1 MALTKVTGDFIETG
15 SITQGHLHS
24 SHGITTSHI
33 TEGDKL
39 FFTNARVDSRVGSL
53 STSNLSEGTNLYFT
67 NARAI
72 SALTAGTN
80 IAIASNGT
88 ISSTDTNTT
97 YTVGDGGLTQNNFTN
112 TLKGKLDGIAT
123 SANNYS
129 LPFTDN
135 SANWNTAYGW
145 GNHASAGY
153 ITSADGGNATTLDG
167 IDSSQFLRSDGN
179 DTFNGNLTVGSTTRS
194 SNTVVKVL
202 SNDSHNAGFE
212 AYGNSQG
219 TGYLYVGQDASYGGG
234 ISYNGDGSPLFAMYE
249 SADKIT
255 FFRRDN
261 NTTRE
266 VFSYPYNTDTVTF
279 NGAIYATSGNFSG
292 DITWGNGY
300 KLSNGNNYNNA
311 EVLSATTGAAGIVLK
326 DSAGTFK
333 MQLYGEGGYYGL
345 LASEW
350 GAWDLRKANNGELT
364 IYVSG
369 TGQTAIHTG
378 NYGSY
383 ALPLSGGTLSGAL
396 TINGLPR
403 SYVAQNS
410 WGYLTQTNGTS
421 NESGIWFTGTT
432 ARLLLRDSSGAIK
445 SSISANGSA
454 ADNIINGNAIIHA
467 GNYQSYALP
476 LGGGTVAGNVTMTSN
491 YYEFGNGVGSVSN
504 DGSWNA
510 RLNVAGSQHARLDVK
525 SVSDGIITTMYS
537 HTGNGNGKV
546 GTMSNHPLALMSNGT
561 EYATLRSTGLGIGA
575 IVSNTYSGAY
585 YGRNHAY
592 PTSELKGYGQE
603 FMIGAQGPTININ
616 YRSCNGGTSNHT
628 PTTWYWRAGAS
639 NNWSNHNFGNVSA
652 NGTITS
658 TGAITTGVSADI
670 KRAGINTT
678 KYISLSGH
686 LSGYGVNDYPTLKTN
701 FHVLYFDAGGVYTGY
716 ITSTGGFT
724 DQSDRSLKENIED
737 IPDALSKVMNLRGR
751 YFTWINELQGNERQV
766 GFIAQE
772 VEEQL
777 PEVVSVGAGDTK
789 GVAYG
794 KVTALLVNAMK
805 EQQAQIELLKQEVE
819 LLKQ

>member
-53 STSNLSEGTNLYFT
+53 STSDLSEGTNLYFT

-123 SANNYS
+123 GATNVTNNNQ
-129 LPFTDN
+129 LTN
-135 SANWNTAYGW
+135 G
-145 GNHASAGY
+145 AGY

-194 SNTVVKVL
+194 SNTVVRVL

-249 SADKIT
+249 SDDKIT

-292 DITWGNGY
+292 SINAAGGTMTGNLYYTSLLSSVNNSYGFVGNNVYADTINGIGSDPLELNYYGGGSVKIGSGTNGSKALYASALYAAGNAVIHSGNIGSQTVATAGNAGHLDGYDHSQFSSILARYITTAGSNNRIRITAPFNTNTGKMFQVTVDIYNSYTIHSYRVGGYMYSTTNQWYIPTAVYTGNGSPDIY
-300 KLSNGNNYNNA
+300 VGRDSSGKAYISIANGNY
-311 EVLSATTGAAGIVLK
+311 TGVTVHSFTGGYAAGTADAYNPWTI
-326 DSAGTFK
+326 SINAG
-333 MQLYGEGGYYGL
+333 
-345 LASEW
+345 SE
-350 GAWDLRKANNGELT
+350 N
-364 IYVSG
+364 YVGVSV
-369 TGQTAIHTG
+369 TTTVTSS
-378 NYGSY
+378 NVGSY
-383 ALPLSGGTLSGAL
+383 ALPISGGTMTGNL
-396 TINGLPR
+396 TAPR
-403 SYVAQNS
+403 FNV
-410 WGYLTQTNGTS
+410 
-421 NESGIWFTGTT
+421 
-432 ARLLLRDSSGAIK
+432 D
-445 SSISANGSA
+445 NGSNYI
-454 ADNIINGNAIIHA
+454 DTVSNYLSFTSA
-467 GNYQSYALP
+467 GNEMTI
-476 LGGGTVAGNVTMTSN
+476 GGS
-491 YYEFGNGVGSVSN
+491 S
-504 DGSWNA
+504 
-510 RLNVAGSQHARLDVK
+510 
-525 SVSDGIITTMYS
+525 TMY
-537 HTGNGNGKV
+537 
-546 GTMSNHPLALMSNGT
+546 
-561 EYATLRSTGLGIGA
+561 
-575 IVSNTYSGAY
+575 
-585 YGRNHAY
+585 
-592 PTSELKGYGQE
+592 
-603 FMIGAQGPTININ
+603 IN
-616 YRSCNGGTSNHT
+616 YRAPNGGTPH
-628 PTTWYWRAGAS
+628 TWYWKAGSSGSWA
-639 NNWSNHNFGNVSA
+639 NQNFGNVAA
-652 NGTITS
+652 NGTITC
-658 TGAITTGVSADI
+658 TGGITTGVSADI
-670 KRAGINTT
+670 KRTGINNT